1 MNAGSLWF
9 MSLYSRRELADCT
22 PYITP
27 KPADLSAAA
36 DTMRAT
42 TSAMLQGWT

>member
-1 MNAGSLWF
+1 MNAGRLWLVGVF
-9 MSLYSRRELADCT
+9 SWRESAEIND
-22 PYITP
+22 YITP
-27 KPADLSAAA
+27 KLADLSAAA